1 MTDALAEF
9 VADLPLFDHHC
20 HGVVRELPD
29 RAAFELL
36 ATESDWP
43 APAGT
48 TIFDS
53 PFGVTVRAEC
63 APLLD
68 LPRHCTADDYMRR
81 RLELGVAEVNE
92 RMLSCT
98 GISVYGIDIGFRAD
112 TILTPPEMAAA
123 SRARAVT
130 IVRLEQ
136 VAEEVLAAGTTAD
149 GFASDFA
156 AALDEASAGAVGYK
170 TIIAY
175 RHGLDFDPVR
185 PEPAEVRAAV
195 AEVLRERR
203 PEAPVRVSHP
213 VLLRHL
219 VWTAVDRG
227 LPLQF
232 HVGYGDSDIDLHRCD
247 PSRMTEFLRL
257 TRRTGAQIMLLHCY
271 PFQREAA
278 YLAQVF
284 PHVYLDTGA
293 AVNYTGAGAGDV
305 VRESLEMAP
314 FHKVLFST
322 DAFGLPELYY
332 CGTLLWRRAVAEL
345 FGRWVDADLMSRSDA
360 CRYLT
365 MLASEN
371 AERVYPVGR
380 P

>member
-1 MTDALAEF
+1 MTDVLAEF

-20 HGVVRELPD
+20 HGVVRDLPD

-36 ATESDWP
+36 ATESDWA

-48 TIFDS
+48 TVFDS

-68 LPRHCTADDYMRR
+68 LPRHCTADDYLRR
-81 RLELGVAEVNE
+81 RFELGVAEVNE
-92 RMLSCT
+92 RLLPRT
-98 GISVYGIDIGFRAD
+98 GISVYGIDTGFRTD
-112 TILTPPEMAAA
+112 TILTPPEMAALGRA
-123 SRARAVT
+123 SAVT

-136 VAEEVLAAGTTAD
+136 VAEEVFEAGTTAA
-149 GFASDFA
+149 GFAADFA
-156 AALDEASAGAVGYK
+156 SALDEASRHAVGYK
-170 TIIAY
+170 SIVAY
-175 RHGLDFDPVR
+175 RYGLDFDPVR
-185 PEPAEVRAAV
+185 PGPVEVRDAA
-195 AEVLRERR
+195 AEVLRDQQL
-203 PEAPVRVSHP
+203 RVAHP

-219 VWTAVDRG
+219 LWSAVDRR

-232 HVGYGDSDIDLHRCD
+232 HVGYGDSDINLHRCD
-247 PSRMTEFLRL
+247 PSQMTEFIRL
-257 TRRTGAQIMLLHCY
+257 TRESGAQIMLLHCY

-293 AVNYTGAGAGDV
+293 AVNYTGAGARDV
-305 VRESLEMAP
+305 VRESLELAP

-332 CGTLLWRRAVAEL
+332 CGTLLWRRAVTDL
-345 FGRWVDADLMSRSDA
+345 FGHWVDSDLMGLADA
-360 CRYLT
+360 RRYLT
-365 MLASEN
+365 MLASGN
-371 AERVYPVGR
+371 AERVYPDVR